1 MSVQPHEALQL
12 ALDEDSLK
20 QARAHRLHQFN
31 TLQVP
36 ALRLIGSLLLAG
48 VVLFYQFYVL
58 DSPHM
63 TWVAPALVIYALA
76 TWPLLRLSYGRTG
89 RLDLGLLFLILDLPV
104 WLLAIYATGAEE
116 SWLFMLLLLR
126 VTDQTHSSFRR
137 ALLFG
142 HLATLS
148 YALLMLYVQH
158 VDQHQLI
165 WRVELVKLLFI
176 YGCCLYAAFV
186 ARAADRN
193 KRKTADALRIS
204 RELLRQV
211 QEKTAELEASQ
222 AHLLKA
228 KADAEAANQA
238 KTRFLATMSHE
249 IRTPLNAVLGMA
261 QLLLMDDD
269 LPAEQRQDYVRTIM
283 SSGQTLLTLLN
294 DILDLSKVEAGKM
307 ELARHPFDGAALIE
321 ESAHLFLAAAREK
334 GLTLR
339 CSWHGESGQSYLADV
354 VRLRQMLSNFIGNA
368 IKFSNHG
375 SIDVE
380 ARLLEQDAESA
391 LLEFSVRDTGVGIAP
406 EHQARLFHPFSQ
418 ADSSMT
424 REYGGTG
431 LGLSIVR
438 SLAKLMGGE
447 VGLESAPGQGS
458 RFWFSARV
466 QRLHENPNLALAEAD
481 LAARS
486 PRPVEPVCA
495 QTVLVVEDN
504 PTNRKV
510 IEALLR
516 RQGLQVHTVGNG
528 QEALTAIET
537 GLQPALVLMDVQ
549 MPVMDGLTAT
559 RHIRDWE
566 RKQGRSALPIVAL
579 TAGAF
584 DEDRLRCRAAGMDD
598 FVAKPIDV
606 QVLRPIIARWLS
618 ERRPPRQAT

>member
-20 QARAHRLHQFN
+20 QARARRLHQFN

-261 QLLLMDDD
+261 QLLLMDDN

-321 ESAHLFLAAAREK
+321 ENAHLFLAAAREK

>member
-20 QARAHRLHQFN
+20 QARARRLHQFN